1 MENFDE
7 GLFHKSAGEG
17 CAAKSEEGGCDYY
30 HEYCRLFL
38 ANVVLTSQVR
48 SLRSD
53 KAELQ
58 RRLARLEETE
68 EGSETQEKGKRHRRT
83 ASEISRHYKCAVAA
97 CQKSYGSEG
106 SLNQHIR
113 LKHPELFAAM
123 GQPGLHPEDDSEP
136 VSIQPHPN
144 RHLRLR

>member
-1 MENFDE
+1 
-7 GLFHKSAGEG
+7 LVAS
-17 CAAKSEEGGCDYY
+17 
-30 HEYCRLFL
+30 
-38 ANVVLTSQVR
+38 LTSQVR
-48 SLRSD
+48 SLRTD

-58 RRLARLEETE
+58 TRLARLEDTE

-83 ASEISRHYKCAVAA
+83 ASEISRHYKCSVSS

-123 GQPGLHPEDDSEP
+123 GHPGQSAEDDSEP
-136 VSIQPHPN
+136 ISIRPPPVN
-144 RHLRLR
+144 RNLRLR